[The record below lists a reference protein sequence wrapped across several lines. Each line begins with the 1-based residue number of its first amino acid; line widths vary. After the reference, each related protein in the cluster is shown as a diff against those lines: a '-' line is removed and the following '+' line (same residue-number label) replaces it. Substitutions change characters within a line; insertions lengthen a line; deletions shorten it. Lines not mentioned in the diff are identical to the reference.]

1 MQCSDTPQTM
11 VEVFFEDTTISE
23 CLKAQNIRA
32 LVDLETLYCSEQPLI
47 SLEGLQHFPNLV
59 KIYVWQ
65 APKVELDFSTLPNL
79 RTVSV
84 KGDDFDSLDLSHNT
98 ELRELLLRDPNGLSH
113 LDLSGNTAL
122 ETLIVADSNLANLML
137 PETDTLKLIRIN
149 GAPLSTLDLTGNRG
163 LEVIN
168 LMSNQ
173 LTTLALPDSPVLR
186 ELAVGNN
193 ALTEITVPVSP
204 KLETA
209 DFRQN
214 PLMALSLEAP
224 VLT

>member
-1 MQCSDTPQTM
+1 MPKLRNVFIAWVSLLLFPACSPQHETIDHSKSSLPYTIAQNLRENCVQCSDTPQTM

-84 KGDDFDSLDLSHNT
+84 KGDDFD
-98 ELRELLLRDPNGLSH
+98 
-113 LDLSGNTAL
+113 
-122 ETLIVADSNLANLML
+122 
-137 PETDTLKLIRIN
+137 
-149 GAPLSTLDLTGNRG
+149 
-163 LEVIN
+163 
-168 LMSNQ
+168 
-173 LTTLALPDSPVLR
+173 
-186 ELAVGNN
+186 
-193 ALTEITVPVSP
+193 
-204 KLETA
+204 
-209 DFRQN
+209 
-214 PLMALSLEAP
+214 LSLIHI
-224 VLT
+224 